1 MRVALVAGSAPGHA
15 FPVAALALALRAAGA
30 DVHVVTGAEWLPAL
44 ARDGIP
50 GSPLPALAPDP
61 RDGDLGFALY
71 GRGAQMAPP
80 LARSVER
87 FAPDL
92 VVADTISLFG
102 GFAAGLL
109 GVPWVE
115 LVPHPLSDISRALP
129 APGTGF
135 APGGGPVAAARDALL
150 RRLAARDRARGSA
163 ALADA
168 RRSLGLP
175 EQGPPLLRLIATL
188 PALEPRRP
196 DWPATARV
204 VGPLPWDPATAE
216 LAPPPGTGPLVVV
229 APSTGITGA
238 VDLLGSAVAG
248 LSGTGVRLAATVLD
262 GTVLDGPGPGT
273 GATGS
278 GPPLTSSA
286 SSWATVGRGRQ
297 GPLLDR
303 AAAVVTNGGH
313 GIVCK
318 ALTRGIPLV
327 IVPGGGDQHENGQR
341 VARLGAGVALS
352 ARWLSPAAVRAA
364 VLRVIERPA
373 YAAAARRAGATGRGL
388 GPAYAAALLLRDPA
402 RRPRPAP
409 PVPGFP

>member
-50 GSPLPALAPDP
+50 GSSLPGLTPDP

-71 GRGAQMAPP
+71 GRSAQMAPP

-87 FAPDL
+87 LAPEL

-115 LVPHPLSDISRALP
+115 LVPHPLSDISRSLP

-278 GPPLTSSA
+278 GPPL
-286 SSWATVGRGRQ
+286 
-297 GPLLDR
+297 DR